1 MDSFIEQ
8 IAQKNDPDEMIKAN
22 AAAEAKQIGDLEERV
37 ENYESLLQ
45 EMKQINLKNMES
57 AAKITEML
65 DGGIT
70 VNMPEQTESN
80 ADIEALFEQ
89 TNNNVHRENVK
100 VYRNV
105 QAVVND
111 GLRNQTSA
119 IVEEST
125 KVTRK
130 QMRFIKI
137 LGILILVLVAA
148 DVAIDVLRILG
159 ML

>member
-1 MDSFIEQ
+1 MDTFIDE
-8 IAQKNDPDEMIKAN
+8 IAQKDDPDEMIKAN

-70 VNMPEQTESN
+70 VNMPEQTEPN
-80 ADIEALFEQ
+80 EDIEALFEQ

>member
-1 MDSFIEQ
+1 MDTFIDE

>member
-1 MDSFIEQ
+1 MDTFIDE
-8 IAQKNDPDEMIKAN
+8 IAQKFDPNDMIKAN
-22 AAAEAKQIGDLEERV
+22 SAAEAKEMDALKDRV
-37 ENYESLLQ
+37 DSYENLLQ
-45 EMKQINLKNMES
+45 EMKQVNLKNMES

-70 VNMPEQTESN
+70 VTMPEQTEPN

-137 LGILILVLVAA
+137 LGILTFIMVAA
-148 DVAIDVLRILG
+148 DVTINVLRILG
-159 ML
+159 II